1 MVPAMVRT
9 APEPTPNSRVAVNR
23 GAAQLGMRGEA
34 QIIVRAEVDNFL
46 AVEIRDGLLLAF
58 ENLQIE
64 VEMLG
69 LEVFDGVMQILKLG
83 TRGAAHNSSGGF
95 CGALFI
101 CAVRVKQ
108 DFTGEAGFQK

>member
-9 APEPTPNSRVAVNR
+9 APEPTPNLRVAVNR
-23 GAAQLGMRGEA
+23 GATQLGMRGEA

-58 ENLQIE
+58 ENFQIE

-83 TRGAAHNSSGGF
+83 TCGAAHDSSGGF
-95 CGALFI
+95 AARYLLAPLG
-101 CAVRVKQ
+101 
-108 DFTGEAGFQK
+108 